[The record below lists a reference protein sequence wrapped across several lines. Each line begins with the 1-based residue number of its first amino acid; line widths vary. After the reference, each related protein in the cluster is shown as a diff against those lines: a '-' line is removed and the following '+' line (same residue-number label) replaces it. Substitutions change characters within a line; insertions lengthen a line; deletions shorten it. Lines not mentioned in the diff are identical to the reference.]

1 MGCPVLPRARAGT
14 SACCRDPCGRG
25 GGGGPTVSSLGLGLG
40 SASEAA
46 GRPSCPCQ
54 CLLWLQGVA
63 VCVCVCG
70 GGGTEPGVAT
80 KQAFRQPLILPT
92 LSGFPPPPPGLGGSG
107 GAEKTGCCHFL
118 CDGVVVNLPI
128 IILSARMS
136 KALQALLVELCNDDQ
151 SGQG

>member
-63 VCVCVCG
+63 VCVCVC
-70 GGGTEPGVAT
+70 VAVVAPS
-80 KQAFRQPLILPT
+80 QAWRQ
-92 LSGFPPPPPGLGGSG
+92 SKHSASRSYCPGLRGSG